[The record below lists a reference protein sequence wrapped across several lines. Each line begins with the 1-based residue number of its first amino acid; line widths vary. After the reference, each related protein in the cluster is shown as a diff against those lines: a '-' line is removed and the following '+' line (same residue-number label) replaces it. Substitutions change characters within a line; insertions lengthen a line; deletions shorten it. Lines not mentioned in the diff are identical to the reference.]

1 MHKLM
6 DLFND
11 SVRPGTR
18 QQRLLNG
25 NYDGTEKHPLGYNQ
39 VQYKALSATLLC
51 QAFTQPE
58 HKVALKTMR
67 CAIFTA
73 LRMFTLG
80 VAFATSLAYA
90 DDYSNVSQLLRAGK
104 FNEALV
110 KADSFLAANPRDPQM
125 RFLKGVSQG
134 YSGKKSEAINTFAQL
149 TEDYP
154 ELPEPYNNLAV
165 LYAGQNQFDK
175 ARAALEMAIRTNPS
189 YATAYENLGDVYVQ
203 LASQAYNKALQFDSA
218 NTAVPPKLALI
229 RELLSPGNKA
239 THSTIG
245 SPTPKTPASAV
256 GAP

>member
-51 QAFTQPE
+51 QACTQPE

-165 LYAGQNQFDK
+165 LLAAQNQFDQ
-175 ARAALEMAIRTNPS
+175 ARSALESAIRANPE
-189 YATAYENLGDVYVQ
+189 YATAHENLGDVYAKLAALSYGKSLQ
-203 LASQAYNKALQFDSA
+203 LDPAHSSA
-218 NTAVPPKLALI
+218 APKLALI
-229 RELLSPGNKA
+229 RQLLA
-239 THSTIG
+239 
-245 SPTPKTPASAV
+245 PASR
-256 GAP
+256 PPKSP